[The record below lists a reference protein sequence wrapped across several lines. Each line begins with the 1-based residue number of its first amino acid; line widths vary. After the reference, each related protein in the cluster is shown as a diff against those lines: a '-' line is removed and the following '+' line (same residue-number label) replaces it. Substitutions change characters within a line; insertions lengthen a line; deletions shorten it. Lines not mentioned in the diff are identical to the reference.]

1 MGLQKESKI
10 IFGRASQMIKVIFD
24 EQEIQLL
31 KCLNKIGKGGS
42 SHHIRKKKKKKKE
55 REICNMI
62 FPYGLYVPKI

>member
-10 IFGRASQMIKVIFD
+10 IFGRASQMIKVIFE

-42 SHHIRKKKKKKKE
+42 SHHIKKKKGGKE
-55 REICNMI
+55 RFSI
-62 FPYGLYVPKI
+62 

>member
-31 KCLNKIGKGGS
+31 KCLNKIGKGG
-42 SHHIRKKKKKKKE
+42 HPIKKKKTKGK
-55 REICNMI
+55 RDFQYDFSIWLVCS
-62 FPYGLYVPKI
+62 

>member
-10 IFGRASQMIKVIFD
+10 IFGRASQIIKVIFD

-42 SHHIRKKKKKKKE
+42 SHHIKKKKKK
-55 REICNMI
+55 
-62 FPYGLYVPKI
+62 